1 MCVHEEGYVHTA
13 CVYMRKGY
21 VHTACVYTRRDM
33 CTQHV
38 CTRGRDM
45 CIHAERLKESILP
58 PPLPFFPLQGLS
70 LQLKL
75 MVFGMCGTSLRLDV
89 GAAIQILVFIF
100 EQLMLFIIESF
111 L

>member
-1 MCVHEEGYVHTA
+1 MCAHEE
-13 CVYMRKGY
+13 GY
-21 VHTACVYTRRDM
+21 VHTACVYTRRD
-33 CTQHV
+33 T
-38 CTRGRDM
+38 

-58 PPLPFFPLQGLS
+58 LPLPFFPLQGLS

-75 MVFGMCGTSLRLDV
+75 MVFGICRTSPRLDV

-100 EQLMLFIIESF
+100 EQLMLFITETS